1 MTKEQFV
8 KDITTGSEAMGV
20 QLDEQALDRLFIYY
34 TELERWNRKV
44 NLVSRQQHDW
54 IRIHFLDSLAPLGLG
69 LVGEAD
75 RVVDLG
81 AGAGFPGVP
90 LKIAREGLFL
100 GMAEA
105 SGKKCAWL
113 KHLTRVLEIEEAQV
127 LEGRFEDLADN
138 GWAGGFDVAVSRAAA
153 KPWKI
158 LDLARPFL
166 GPGGRVLVYTTEALV
181 KKGVGKVHPYK
192 VPGSKVPSVIWE
204 VEMN

>member
-1 MTKEQFV
+1 M
-8 KDITTGSEAMGV
+8 MGV
-20 QLDEQALDRLFIYY
+20 DLPKKAVDHLFLYF

-54 IRIHFLDSLAPLGLG
+54 IRIHFLDSLAPLSLSLLKEG
-69 LVGEAD
+69 V

-90 LKIAREGLFL
+90 LKIARESLFL

-113 KHLTRVLEIEEAQV
+113 KHLTRVLELDKTRV
-127 LEGRFEDLADN
+127 LEGRFDELVGT

-166 GPGGRVLVYTTEALV
+166 APGGRVLIYTTETLV
-181 KKGVGKVHPYK
+181 EEGVGTVHQYK
-192 VPGSKVPSVIWE
+192 VPGSKIPSVIWE
-204 VEMN
+204 IEF